1 MSPIKVV
8 ISPLVESTR
17 VLAMQGPHEIL
28 RATLGPPSQV
38 HRLAA
43 PMLLEGLALW
53 YQQPLCVVLSVAAPG
68 DGSLLTQSVS
78 DGFGCGD
85 RTLYYQVKVHEP
97 SRRRVRM
104 LGGPGHFGALRRLCQ
119 GEQP

>member
-8 ISPLVESTR
+8 IAPQIETTR
-17 VLAMQGPHEIL
+17 VLAMAGPHEIL

-38 HRLAA
+38 HRWAA
-43 PMLLEGLALW
+43 PLLLEGLALW
-53 YQQPLCVVLSVAAPG
+53 YQQPLSVVLSVATPG

-78 DGFGCGD
+78 DGLGFGD
-85 RTLYYQVKVHEP
+85 RTLYYQVRVLEP
-97 SRRRVRM
+97 SRRRARV